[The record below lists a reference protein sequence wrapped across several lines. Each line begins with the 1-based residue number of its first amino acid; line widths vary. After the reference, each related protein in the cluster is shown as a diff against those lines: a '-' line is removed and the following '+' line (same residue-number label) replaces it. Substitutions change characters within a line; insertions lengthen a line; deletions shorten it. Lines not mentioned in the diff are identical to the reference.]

1 METESR
7 GGIEQISVAVL
18 PDGRMDRPNTAKY
31 LGLAEPTL
39 AVWATKGFGPRS
51 FRVGGRAFYWKA
63 EVDAFIRAGAE
74 AA

>member
-1 METESR
+1 MEN
-7 GGIEQISVAVL
+7 GPPGAIEQISVAVL

-39 AVWATKGFGPRS
+39 AVWATKGIGPRS
-51 FRVGGRAFYWKA
+51 FRVGGKAFYWKR
-63 EVDAFIRAGAE
+63 EVDAFIHAGAE